1 MDIEDQ
7 KFISQVPE
15 IDLAENGE
23 MLTDFS
29 REAQR
34 HLISARNSLLVLE
47 TVPTDKEAI
56 ENIFKT
62 FHTIKGL
69 ADFLELHDI
78 CCLTHEAEQMT
89 DMIRKGQLEFGPQII
104 ALSTSVIDGLQ
115 GLLELLDDQIA
126 NGGKLQSE
134 YIDVTETVESLKGI
148 NSKKVPTATAV
159 KIPVKNIPTINF
171 DPDMSV
177 CAQMEEKLK
186 TASKELTV
194 DKNDLAKLVE
204 EFQEAS
210 KGLKEVQSKLAERQ
224 RELIKERELAI
235 KLTQQAQEEARA
247 KSEYLANMSH
257 EIRTLINAILGFT
270 DLLKEG
276 PLPDKQKEHVDT
288 IIMSGNML
296 LEIVNNILDFSKV
309 ESGKLKLEQ
318 IEFDLEHTIEEVFKI
333 IRTRLNS
340 KPIDLYF
347 TIEKGVPRVL
357 VGDPMRLKQI
367 FINLLENAIKF
378 TESGQIGL
386 EVSIENGKR
395 ALEGNFPLK
404 FVVRDTGIG
413 IPEDRQ
419 KAVFES
425 FTQADDSTTRL
436 YGGSGLGLALC
447 KTFVESM
454 KGKIWVESVL
464 GQGSCFSFAIT
475 LPEGQPQ
482 AENVDQDLLDK
493 FVNVGVMI
501 VTPSETTAA
510 ALERVC
516 GQLKMNVLNTS
527 AQPKQASE
535 ALLQLEEADNLPEII
550 FIDATMPG
558 QNGLTLA
565 NRIRQQGR
573 YASVKLA
580 AVSCDVKLESTK
592 DYQEAGFDFFLAKP
606 IIRQEMI
613 EAVRNLLGED
623 VSQRRVVTD
632 EMLQNTSCAG
642 VRVLVAEDSMPNQ
655 ELLKIHFESLGCEC
669 AYVKNGQEAIEILRD
684 KTFDICFMDLQ
695 MPMMGGLEASSK
707 IRGEM
712 GIQIPIVA
720 LTAAEVQDEKEKCLN
735 AGMTDYLPKPFG
747 IEELKEKIIK
757 NVNIS

>member
-1 MDIEDQ
+1 MDIDDQ

-15 IDLAENGE
+15 LDLAEYGE

-47 TVPTDKEAI
+47 TVPSDKEAI
-56 ENIFKT
+56 ENTFKT

-69 ADFLELHDI
+69 ADFLELRDI
-78 CCLTHEAEQMT
+78 CCLTHEAELMT
-89 DMIRKGQLEFGPQII
+89 DMIRKGQLEFEPHIT
-104 ALSTSVIDGLQ
+104 ALTTSVIDGLQ
-115 GLLELLDDQIA
+115 GLLELLDEQIA
-126 NGGKLQSE
+126 NGGNLKSDYL
-134 YIDVTETVESLKGI
+134 DVTETVESLKDI

-159 KIPVKNIPTINF
+159 KIPVKNIPMINF
-171 DPDMSV
+171 EPDMSV
-177 CAQMEEKLK
+177 CSQMEEKLK

-194 DKNDLAKLVE
+194 DKESLKKLVE
-204 EFQEAS
+204 EFQDAS

-235 KLTQQAQEEARA
+235 KLTQQAQEEARS

-276 PLPDKQKEHVDT
+276 SLPDKQRDHVDT

-318 IEFDLEHTIEEVFKI
+318 IEFDLEHTVEEVFKI

-347 TIEKGVPRVL
+347 SIEKGLPKTL
-357 VGDPMRLKQI
+357 IGDPMRLKQI

-386 EVSIENGKR
+386 EISTENGKR
-395 ALEGNFPLK
+395 ALDGNFPLK

-454 KGKIWVESVL
+454 NGKIWVESTL
-464 GQGSCFSFAIT
+464 GQGSCFSFAII
-475 LPEGQPQ
+475 LPEGKQ
-482 AENVDQDLLDK
+482 AADGVDEALVDK
-493 FVNVGVMI
+493 FAGAGVMI
-501 VTPSETTAA
+501 VTPGETTAQ
-510 ALERVC
+510 ALEKVC
-516 GQLKMNVLNTS
+516 GRLKMNVLNIS

-535 ALLQLEEADNLPEII
+535 ALLKLEEDNNLPDVV

-565 NRIRQQGR
+565 SRIKQQGR
-573 YASVKLA
+573 YGTVKLA
-580 AVSCDVKLESTK
+580 AVSCDVKLETTGE
-592 DYQEAGFDFFLAKP
+592 YQEAGFDFFLAKP
-606 IIRQEMI
+606 IIEREMI
-613 EAVRNLLGED
+613 EAIRNLLGED

-632 EMLQNTSCAG
+632 EMLQNTSCSG
-642 VRVLVAEDSMPNQ
+642 VKVLVAEDSLPNQ
-655 ELLKIHFESLGCEC
+655 ELLKVHFESLGCEC
-669 AYVKNGQEAIEILRD
+669 EYVKNGQEALEILRD

-712 GIQIPIVA
+712 GLDLPIVA
-720 LTAAEVQDEKEKCLN
+720 LTAADVQDEKEKCLN

-747 IEELKEKIIK
+747 VEELKEKVIK
-757 NVNIS
+757 NVKI